1 LDTLK
6 KAKIE
11 KGVLGKLC
19 YVATFFLVFLS
30 FVYKNELLIL
40 YSFEVFYILLI
51 GLYIIKRNIKIGKYA
66 LWSAAFFTVC
76 LLSYIYSVDQVAAFR
91 QIFNV
96 LKILLIGNTIVFFID
111 KNKKKINFILIS
123 IILSAIYLTVLLIIQ
138 TPLSYWGTN
147 RLGSNIGLNAND
159 LGLKMAISSLIAIY
173 FAKENKKAHLY
184 ILAFIF
190 STITLFSGSRKAFL
204 LILIGLFFLYIL
216 TIKRRRRLLFV
227 IPVLSGIVY
236 LFWYIVMNNTD
247 LYNVLGVRIEQLLNA
262 LSGEG
267 NVDNSTIVRF
277 QMIDEGINLFKER
290 PFLGY
295 GIDNYASIST
305 FSTYSHNNYIELLV
319 GVGIFGTVIYY
330 SLYVS
335 IFFKLIKFVRVNKIA
350 GLFISIILGLAILE
364 YGLVTYYIEI
374 FVILL
379 AAAYSAADI
388 SNKLSYLNHDKK
400 DE

>member
-1 LDTLK
+1 
-6 KAKIE
+6 
-11 KGVLGKLC
+11 
-19 YVATFFLVFLS
+19 
-30 FVYKNELLIL
+30 
-40 YSFEVFYILLI
+40 
-51 GLYIIKRNIKIGKYA
+51 
-66 LWSAAFFTVC
+66 
-76 LLSYIYSVDQVAAFR
+76 
-91 QIFNV
+91 
-96 LKILLIGNTIVFFID
+96 
-111 KNKKKINFILIS
+111 
-123 IILSAIYLTVLLIIQ
+123 
-138 TPLSYWGTN
+138 
-147 RLGSNIGLNAND
+147 
-159 LGLKMAISSLIAIY
+159 
-173 FAKENKKAHLY
+173 
-184 ILAFIF
+184 
-190 STITLFSGSRKAFL
+190 
-204 LILIGLFFLYIL
+204 
-216 TIKRRRRLLFV
+216 
-227 IPVLSGIVY
+227 
-236 LFWYIVMNNTD
+236 MNNTD